1 LKSENKSDQ
10 LGLGHWMRQA
20 VVECANARRDF
31 SADSVHDLRVALRRC
46 RSLAAVVQSVD
57 PHPAWKRMRKAG
69 KSVFAALGEL
79 RDMQVMAEWIGK
91 LFPVD
96 DPVASAMQGFV
107 SGRELALK
115 QHAEG
120 ALARFDQDE
129 WAEWCELLPARAEPI
144 AGCKLVLEHLAL
156 EHWHHAHE
164 LHRRALRNRSR
175 NSYHD
180 LRIGVKKLRYMI
192 EIFLPELYKDFG
204 KDLKHLQ
211 DLLGEVHDLDVLWA
225 TALGLKKFSDDAE
238 MLRWR
243 DLIEKE
249 RQRRIDTYREK
260 MLGKASLWQVW
271 RARLP
276 QGEQLTR
283 GSLERLKTWASF
295 LDPEARKSERVSRL
309 ALQLYDGLAGDVSPK
324 ASVNLP
330 GRTLLEAAA
339 LMRDVGRAKHEKKHQ
354 KSSYKLIRNLDPP
367 LGWQPRDMEMTA
379 LIARYHRGGLPVP
392 GAEGFS
398 RLTETQK
405 RQTIMLSGILRL
417 IDALEQQLHGRVR
430 SLEVEQTSEVIRV
443 WTKGNLETAS
453 SEKIAAARF
462 LLETAYQRP
471 IVVAVRPKAA

>member
-1 LKSENKSDQ
+1 
-10 LGLGHWMRQA
+10 
-20 VVECANARRDF
+20 
-31 SADSVHDLRVALRRC
+31 
-46 RSLAAVVQSVD
+46 
-57 PHPAWKRMRKAG
+57 
-69 KSVFAALGEL
+69 
-79 RDMQVMAEWIGK
+79 
-91 LFPVD
+91 
-96 DPVASAMQGFV
+96 
-107 SGRELALK
+107 
-115 QHAEG
+115 
-120 ALARFDQDE
+120 
-129 WAEWCELLPARAEPI
+129 
-144 AGCKLVLEHLAL
+144 
-156 EHWHHAHE
+156 
-164 LHRRALRNRSR
+164 
-175 NSYHD
+175 
-180 LRIGVKKLRYMI
+180 
-192 EIFLPELYKDFG
+192 
-204 KDLKHLQ
+204 
-211 DLLGEVHDLDVLWA
+211 
-225 TALGLKKFSDDAE
+225 
-238 MLRWR
+238 
-243 DLIEKE
+243 
-249 RQRRIDTYREK
+249 
-260 MLGKASLWQVW
+260 
-271 RARLP
+271 
-276 QGEQLTR
+276 
-283 GSLERLKTWASF
+283 LERLKTWASF